1 MTFRARNTC
10 TADRFR
16 QSIVHGTPLGG
27 CRTKGAIA
35 MRIAT
40 IGTGYVGLVPGACL
54 EDFGCAIVGIDKNEA
69 KLALVRD
76 GKSPIFRQGLD
87 ALLERN
93 SGA

>member
-1 MTFRARNTC
+1 
-10 TADRFR
+10 
-16 QSIVHGTPLGG
+16 
-27 CRTKGAIA
+27 

-54 EDFGCAIVGIDKNEA
+54 EDFGCAIVGIDKIEA

>member
-1 MTFRARNTC
+1 
-10 TADRFR
+10 
-16 QSIVHGTPLGG
+16 
-27 CRTKGAIA
+27 

-40 IGTGYVGLVPGACL
+40 IGTGYVGLVPGARL
-54 EDFGCAIVGIDKNEA
+54 EYFGCAIVGIDKNEA

-76 GKSPIFRQGLD
+76 GKTPILRPGLD